1 MKSLVEAKV
10 GQRLSFAYFGGSTP
24 GAIRE
29 VDVEEVRDDRI
40 VGVDV
45 AKQKTRQYL
54 ADKAALIQV
63 VSEPAVVTPPLA
75 AEAACD
81 VETVRVRRTT
91 MSFLDARQRLHDQ
104 IDALNGE
111 DLAEVLA
118 EVDGQ
123 DRAVFDA
130 SNGVV
135 VLEREVLIPHAEVND
150 NAHREA
156 AGIDW
161 VNEDGDRLTTTFF
174 HDGDKVRLF
183 NGDNEV
189 DAESLVSAIAR
200 HIGLNVQ

>member
-1 MKSLVEAKV
+1 MRSFVEAKV

-45 AKQKTRQYL
+45 AKQETRQYL

-63 VSEPAVVTPPLA
+63 LSEPAVVTPPLA
-75 AEAACD
+75 SDAAC
-81 VETVRVRRTT
+81 VRVRRTP

-130 SNGVV
+130 SNDVV
-135 VLEREVLIPHAEVND
+135 V
-150 NAHREA
+150 
-156 AGIDW
+156 
-161 VNEDGDRLTTTFF
+161 
-174 HDGDKVRLF
+174 
-183 NGDNEV
+183 
-189 DAESLVSAIAR
+189 
-200 HIGLNVQ
+200 